1 MGNSLTGEFFYLFQK
16 YGPELVHKHSEGHTR
31 LMQLRLLCNMTGM
44 IGYYNKY
51 GHFTDIIYFADM
63 DDATKKMRGEIY
75 GYYMERGETK
85 EAVQWEH
92 SFTELYGET
101 KEDV

>member
-16 YGPELVHKHSEGHTR
+16 YGPELAEKYSEGYTR
-31 LMQLRLLCNMTGM
+31 QVQLRLICAMTGM
-44 IGYYNKY
+44 LGYYNNH
-51 GHFTDIIYFADM
+51 GHFKDIFYFGDM
-63 DDATKKMRGEIY
+63 DDATRQMRKEIY

-85 EAVQWEH
+85 QAAQWEH
-92 SFTELYGET
+92 SFTELYGEV